1 MLNAPTKLSGYRKIK
16 GEIEG
21 MIQRGVLTGGGLVPA
36 ERELARQLSASLGEV
51 RLAVNKLA
59 GEGKLVRIP
68 RKGTF
73 VTPRPGKVL
82 AGQTPTW
89 AVIVPL
95 LKYFYPPILHT
106 LEEEARSYGAT
117 INLGCSGVNADLE
130 RQLVL
135 QAIEKGA
142 EGILLAPARSLRRER
157 DAGSFDYLEGLPVPI
172 VIMDHWGTQALPSV
186 GVDCVLNDN
195 FAGCYQS
202 TVHLIQH
209 RHTKIGFFRVA
220 RPEQITPPEFIQRR
234 KGYEAALADH
244 GLAVPQLAPLWNWNI
259 DHDPEP
265 IRQYLEAGVSAFVL
279 TDDTSA
285 AKLLRLLNR
294 WGIKVPEQVAV
305 IGYDDE
311 HMDEITDPP
320 LSSVRVP
327 KEEMARKAARLLQE
341 RIESKTKGN
350 YRTILLRPT
359 IVARQS
365 CGNNCPLA
373 KETENVPME
382 LQVNPLAGVAL
393 CERK

>member
-1 MLNAPTKLSGYRKIK
+1 MANSLTKNQGYRKVK
-16 GEIEG
+16 SQIEG
-21 MIQRGVLTGGGLVPA
+21 MIQCGVLSGGGLVPA
-36 ERELARQLSASLGEV
+36 ERALAQQLSASLGEV

-73 VTPRPGKVL
+73 VTPRPGKVSPV
-82 AGQTPTW
+82 QTSTW

-95 LKYFYPPILHT
+95 LKYFYPPIIHT
-106 LEEEARSYGAT
+106 LEEEARSCGAT
-117 INLGCSGVNADLE
+117 ISLGCAGVSADLE
-130 RQLVL
+130 RRLVL

-142 EGILLAPARSLRRER
+142 EGILLAPARSIRRER
-157 DAGSFDYLEGLPVPI
+157 EVGSFDYLGGLPVPI
-172 VIMDHWGTQALPSV
+172 VIMDHWGTQVLPTI

-209 RHTKIGFFRVA
+209 RHTKIGFFRIA
-220 RPEQITPPEFIQRR
+220 RAEQITPPELIQRQ
-234 KGYEAALADH
+234 KGYEAALTDH
-244 GLAVPQLAPLWNWNI
+244 GLEIPQLPPLPNWNI

-265 IRQYLEAGVSAFVL
+265 IKRYIEAGVDAFVL

-311 HMDEITDPP
+311 PMDEITDPP

-327 KEEMARKAARLLQE
+327 KEEMARKAATLLKE
-341 RIESKTKGN
+341 RIESKTKGD

-359 IVARQS
+359 VVARQS

-373 KETENVPME
+373 KETGNISME
-382 LQVNPLAGVAL
+382 LQENHLAGVAP
-393 CERK
+393 CEEK